1 MGWCSVPW
9 HGEPAVQRGTGLC
22 VVATAFPGTSCSFLG
37 LLGGWV
43 PHAERRTG
51 PGPREDLAGVGRA
64 LGTGAQR
71 ESMVA
76 AVQWSSVLGP
86 AVHGVSSGRRRGVR
100 PHLRAE
106 VAGLPE
112 GPGST
117 PQWAPDMV
125 RVAPCSPGHTRSGP
139 RGEWLTLGADRALG
153 GCGQVSLCPHFSSCR
168 RAPRPPPTPVGDFG
182 GENRGPVAI
191 RRPRPGAGA
200 LPTRGGAGTAAPSTG
215 ASQACAQAPQAG
227 GPMAWSVTDGV
238 QVQLGDAG
246 GGAAAPSL
254 CLNGPWSPRLCR
266 KGGPSHL

>member
-1 MGWCSVPW
+1 M
-9 HGEPAVQRGTGLC
+9 QRGTGLC

-112 GPGST
+112 GLGPPLSGRQTWSEWPLQPRPHPLGT
-117 PQWAPDMV
+117 ER
-125 RVAPCSPGHTRSGP
+125 RVADSGGRQGSRGLWAGVPVSSLLILPTCSPAPLPPLWVTLEEKIEGPWPSGGP
-139 RGEWLTLGADRALG
+139 GPGL
-153 GCGQVSLCPHFSSCR
+153 VLCPPGEGPGR
-168 RAPRPPPTPVGDFG
+168 QPRVLAPPRP
-182 GENRGPVAI
+182 AH
-191 RRPRPGAGA
+191 RRLRQEGRWPG
-200 LPTRGGAGTAAPSTG
+200 
-215 ASQACAQAPQAG
+215 
-227 GPMAWSVTDGV
+227 V
-238 QVQLGDAG
+238 
-246 GGAAAPSL
+246 
-254 CLNGPWSPRLCR
+254 
-266 KGGPSHL
+266 

>member
-1 MGWCSVPW
+1 MCLRPCCTLGSSLCQPFRQRVPRRWASNSWSGNLGCPGGSLSPTQRGPRLPVASPVGWFCPAVHSSWASWGHSSVGWCSVPW

-71 ESMVA
+71 QSMVA

-125 RVAPCSPGHTRSGP
+125 RVAP
-139 RGEWLTLGADRALG
+139 A
-153 GCGQVSLCPHFSSCR
+153 
-168 RAPRPPPTPVGDFG
+168 
-182 GENRGPVAI
+182 
-191 RRPRPGAGA
+191 
-200 LPTRGGAGTAAPSTG
+200 
-215 ASQACAQAPQAG
+215 AQATPARDREESG
-227 GPMAWSVTDGV
+227 
-238 QVQLGDAG
+238 
-246 GGAAAPSL
+246 
-254 CLNGPWSPRLCR
+254 
-266 KGGPSHL
+266 